1 MLALRVNL
9 VAGARHERFAVG
21 TSVAA
26 LTFVRAETIDE
37 AENIAARELEGLGWA
52 RMETERCKQITNYAQ
67 YQGKE
72 TLVAQAFRNAEESG
86 FGYIIYPEVGT

>member
-1 MLALRVNL
+1 MLLLSASL
-9 VAGARHERFAVG
+9 VAGARHERFSLG

-26 LTFVRAETIDE
+26 LMFVRADTVDE
-37 AENIAARELEGLGWA
+37 AENIAAKELDGLGWA
-52 RMETERCKQITNYAQ
+52 RMEIERCKQITDFAQ
-67 YQGKE
+67 YLGKK